1 MNDVLPRIDIGISSV
16 FIKASHF
23 SDLIP
28 LGAIPVYQADNLVYK
43 VIAVRKEGSCVGCCF
58 DGLGLC
64 QDVPCGSAGFIFKK
78 VDDMLEEL

>member
-1 MNDVLPRIDIGISSV
+1 MNDVMPRIDIGIGSV

-23 SDLIP
+23 SNQSPVDP
-28 LGAIPVYQADNLVYK
+28 IPVYQADNLLYK
-43 VIAVRKEGSCVGCCF
+43 VMAVRKGGSCRGCCF

-64 QDVPCGSAGFIFKK
+64 QGVPCGSAGFIFKK